1 MTTALTTTPDDRLHS
16 SLVSGT
22 RPPRPGALSAS
33 LTFAWRALLKIKH
46 VPEQMADAIGIPVIF
61 TLLFTYLFGG
71 ALAGSTGEYL
81 RFLLPGT
88 LAMTVLL
95 LTVYTGLALNAD
107 IAKGALDRYR
117 SLPIWRPAPI
127 VGGLLGDIGRYL
139 LASALVLGL
148 GLAMGFRPDGGA
160 VGVLLAVALILVF
173 AFAVSWIWTTLGLV
187 LRTVN
192 SVVMVSFTVQFPLT
206 FASNVFVDPATMPGW
221 LRAFVEANPVSKLV
235 TAERNLMYGTASA
248 GQVGWVLLA
257 SAALV
262 AVFAPLTMWVYRNKQ

>member
-1 MTTALTTTPDDRLHS
+1 MTTALTTPDDRLHS
-16 SLVSGT
+16 SLVSGP